1 MILKKRS
8 WSDFECKFKVNQM
21 DSDVILGACSLGRRM
36 FPRASYV
43 STSAACSHELSSWLL
58 HLIEVGFCPRG
69 RKTSNSLPS
78 PSALASACSHERRM
92 FPRAELVATILI
104 EVGFCL
110 RGRILF
116 QFTTIPFGLVFCPV
130 EAQTENPQSKS
141 IV

>member
-1 MILKKRS
+1 
-8 WSDFECKFKVNQM
+8 
-21 DSDVILGACSLGRRM
+21 
-36 FPRASYV
+36 
-43 STSAACSHELSSWLL
+43 
-58 HLIEVGFCPRG
+58 
-69 RKTSNSLPS
+69 
-78 PSALASACSHERRM
+78 